1 MPSKGPAGALQEI
14 RTHIELAT
22 SFVEGYTFEAFRP
35 DRRTVYDVVRYLEIV
50 SEASRRLPTE
60 FKARHPEI
68 PWPNIAAAGNV
79 YRHKYENVADEM
91 VWRTIQESLGPLL
104 TAVEAELGRA

>member
-22 SFVEGYTFEAFRP
+22 SFVEGYTFEAFRA
-35 DRRTVYDVVRYLEIV
+35 DRRTVYAVVRCLEIV

-68 PWPNIAAAGNV
+68 PLAQHCSRRQRLSPQI
-79 YRHKYENVADEM
+79 RK
-91 VWRTIQESLGPLL
+91 RC
-104 TAVEAELGRA
+104 